1 MPDNPTTDSESPSP
15 DYESWEI
22 VIEPYFAYPEAA
34 LGLARHFATM
44 RAYLKSTPP
53 NVLQAVDALDL
64 AIEALYRHT
73 QFQSGSYELYET
85 VIEGRADRAHETL
98 AESLGVKL

>member
-1 MPDNPTTDSESPSP
+1 MHNNPNTDSENPSI
-15 DYESWEI
+15 DTEDWESI
-22 VIEPYFAYPEAA
+22 LEPYFAHPEDA
-34 LGLARHFATM
+34 LRLARLFAIM

-53 NVLQAVDALDL
+53 EVLQAIDALDL
-64 AIEALYRHT
+64 AVEALFEHT
-73 QFQSGSYELYET
+73 RFHDGAYELYQT

>member
-1 MPDNPTTDSESPSP
+1 MQDNPNTVNANPPP
-15 DYESWEI
+15 DAEDWQI
-22 VIEPYFAYPEAA
+22 VLEPYFTHPEMA

-53 NVLQAVDALDL
+53 DVLEASDALTF
-64 AIEALYRHT
+64 AIEALYQHT
-73 QFQSGSYELYET
+73 HFQSGSYELYET